1 MKRVGILLALSLSL
15 GIFGGCK
22 KDKELGEVGVYMP
35 DGAPSLAFAK
45 LMSEDSEDDGV
56 FYRVVN
62 PALIQTKVTNENE
75 SENADFCVLPVT
87 ASSKLLGSGEKYKLL
102 ATVTHG
108 NLFMVSKM
116 QAPTFTQENLHL
128 LKGKTVGVLQ
138 IKQVPGLTFKSI
150 LKSADIPY
158 QELTGG
164 VEKSAEKVTLK
175 GISSASEI
183 SVVDADC
190 FILAQPAVGAV
201 SSKGF
206 YVVGD
211 LQVLYGAD
219 AQGNLGYP
227 QAVLVAKSS
236 FLDEHDA
243 WAKDF
248 LKKVR
253 ESVAWANTASAET
266 LVSAVS
272 SHLEDSGYQTT
283 LKAPLLTPTAI
294 AGCSLR
300 YAPASVCKEQ
310 INAYLLGL
318 KGVDE
323 QAVSTLSENFFWE

>member
-1 MKRVGILLALSLSL
+1 MKRVAILLALSLSL
-15 GIFGGCK
+15 GVFGGCK

-62 PALIQTKVTNENE
+62 PALIQTKVTADKDED
-75 SENADFCVLPVT
+75 NADFCVLPVT

-164 VEKSAEKVTLK
+164 VEKSAEKVNLK

-211 LQVLYGAD
+211 LQALYGAD
-219 AQGNLGYP
+219 EQGNLGYP

-243 WAKDF
+243 WTKDF

-266 LVSAVS
+266 LVSSVS

-300 YAPASVCKEQ
+300 YALASVCKEQ

>member
-1 MKRVGILLALSLSL
+1 MKRVAILLALSLSL
-15 GIFGGCK
+15 GVFGGCK
-22 KDKELGEVGVYMP
+22 KDKVLGEVGVYMP

-62 PALIQTKVTNENE
+62 PALIQTKVTADKDED
-75 SENADFCVLPVT
+75 NADFCVLPVT

-164 VEKSAEKVTLK
+164 VEKSAEKVNLK

-190 FILAQPAVGAV
+190 FILAQPAVSAV

-211 LQVLYGAD
+211 LQALYGAD
-219 AQGNLGYP
+219 EQGDLGYP

-236 FLDEHDA
+236 FLDEYDA

-253 ESVAWANTASAET
+253 ESVAWANTVSAET

-300 YAPASVCKEQ
+300 YASASVCKGK
-310 INAYLLGL
+310 INDYLLGL
-318 KGVDE
+318 KAVDE
-323 QAVSTLSENFFWE
+323 QSVSMVSENFFWE